1 MKLARL
7 LAEHL
12 LWVAFACLLAGLFG
26 AIHNQISF
34 TVSHEYFTRFKFIQ
48 FRIPTTMPPRVGA
61 SIVGWLASWW
71 MGPLLAA
78 SILPVAHFTSHPI
91 KRTRRTGEAFATVV
105 AVAAATGLLGLLL
118 AMMTGD
124 PETIE
129 PISRYGNA
137 IDDDLAFS
145 RAGTMHNFSYLGAA
159 VGCMVAIFRLFK
171 SRHATT

>member
-7 LAEHL
+7 LVEHI

-26 AIHNQISF
+26 ALHNQISF
-34 TVSHEYFTRFKFIQ
+34 TVSQEYFTRFKFIQ
-48 FRIPTTMPPRVGA
+48 FRIPTTVPPRLGA

-78 SILPVAHFTSHPI
+78 CILPFAHCTSQPTQRAH
-91 KRTRRTGEAFATVV
+91 RTGKAFAIVV
-105 AVAAATGLLGLLL
+105 VVAAAIGLLGLLL
-118 AMMTGD
+118 AMVTGD

-129 PISRYGNA
+129 PLSRYGNA
-137 IDDDLAFS
+137 IDDDLAFA

-159 VGCMVAIFRLFK
+159 VGCMAAIFWLFK
-171 SRHATT
+171 SRHASS